1 MNLDA
6 DFATFDIQANGGHL
20 EFSQGNTIISP
31 QVVGTDAHRAVRST
45 SPARANATS
54 TVEFI
59 HWSPDGSNPSLALVA
74 GVPPL
79 IYGIGTAAATLNDW
93 VGFDANAFG
102 FCPGDGKVYSNNA
115 AVATYSAAV
124 NGDKVGMTV
133 DMRDVTAPTL
143 TIRKNNI
150 VLGTIAM
157 PANAALYFMATIS
170 GNPGGRALS
179 ANSGITPQYYGI
191 DDGGWYLP
199 IDRVAPILI
208 ASDSYMTASTDT
220 PRHEKYDGNL
230 DSKARPMSM
239 SDGVPF
245 WMDGPS
251 APAELRQGG
260 GLVQLQLNDPLA
272 NGNTSNIYLEQ
283 GIATDAAKG
292 VPVYMGRVT
301 FDGAISTMEAQYAGV
316 LDRAEPD
323 SLQTIQIYVRG
334 MESLLA
340 DPLRRPQFAPSEP
353 NPQVRLLPMPIA
365 EGVCRNY
372 EGTVLDNTGTTDRRA
387 LHDAAITAFG
397 ENRAAGVVE
406 VFGGDYSQTADGSG
420 IVYAVQKPDK
430 RTVETT
436 SFGGAFDSVA
446 ADYFQ
451 ASGDFTTATAY
462 AGGGADNGYPTA
474 AGVQWHGNYFLA
486 AGAPFQLVTISG
498 HKYLRAQDRN
508 DGYAWFYQTAYKARA
523 GYTYTVSINVRE
535 IPYFGIGDPYD
546 VPPARL
552 ILGYNAGPPNGYN
565 FGVNFSLDHTGVYTG
580 FFVNNTGADQN
591 IVFQFCSNNVTTTTE
606 YFGIDSIKINELP
619 PVGETVDLPGPGLT
633 AMVNAFAV
641 KRGPLDAYQVNT
653 DDTDAIDTAT
663 GYIYGLRVSESENPS
678 CAQCLQEIL
687 DSCTSGRYGSP
698 SFQLRVLRLF
708 KPEDTAD
715 IDIAGTLTRSD
726 FLDELIQMP
735 DYAENLTARA
745 QGRRNHSPYSSGD
758 FGQSTLQQVD
768 AITREQL
775 SRDYQWTVTTTVK
788 LANRYRRALG
798 RNPKTTLLDIEAH
811 GQDFIDHACG
821 PFANERNFYGRARV
835 LMPYGR
841 NFQIGQV
848 WLVENPNVTG
858 GSQKL
863 LLRGFSP
870 KQTQADQPT
879 ARPIFWGL

>member
-1 MNLDA
+1 M
-6 DFATFDIQANGGHL
+6 
-20 EFSQGNTIISP
+20 
-31 QVVGTDAHRAVRST
+31 
-45 SPARANATS
+45 
-54 TVEFI
+54 
-59 HWSPDGSNPSLALVA
+59 
-74 GVPPL
+74 
-79 IYGIGTAAATLNDW
+79 
-93 VGFDANAFG
+93 
-102 FCPGDGKVYSNNA
+102 
-115 AVATYSAAV
+115 
-124 NGDKVGMTV
+124 
-133 DMRDVTAPTL
+133 
-143 TIRKNNI
+143 
-150 VLGTIAM
+150 
-157 PANAALYFMATIS
+157 
-170 GNPGGRALS
+170 
-179 ANSGITPQYYGI
+179 ANSGSTPQYYGI

-272 NGNTSNIYLEQ
+272 DENTSNIYLEQ

-462 AGGGADNGYPTA
+462 AGAGADHGYPTA
-474 AGVQWHGNYFLA
+474 AGVQWHGHYFLA
-486 AGAPFQLVTISG
+486 AGAPFQLVTVGG
-498 HKYLRAQDRN
+498 HKYLRAQN
-508 DGYAWFYQTAYKARA
+508 GADGYAWFYQSTYKARA
-523 GYTYTVSINVRE
+523 GYTYTFSINVRE
-535 IPYFGIGDPYD
+535 IPFFGAGDPFD
-546 VPPARL
+546 APPARL
-552 ILGYNAGPPNGYN
+552 LLAYNAGPPNGYS
-565 FGVNFSLDHTGVYTG
+565 FGVNLSLDHTGVYTG
-580 FFVNNTGADQN
+580 FFINNTGIDQN
-591 IVFQFCSNNVTTTTE
+591 VVFQFCSNNVVSTTE
-606 YFGIDSIKINELP
+606 YFGIDSITINELP
-619 PVGETVDLPGPGLT
+619 PVGQVVDLPGPGLT
-633 AMVNAFAV
+633 QMVHAFAV